1 MTDEPSAK
9 TDEPSEKGE
18 GKEASR
24 GNMKV
29 VLMDDVKGL
38 GNAGELVEVKRGYAN
53 NFLFRRDLA
62 IEATPQNLNM
72 VKTKQ
77 KAFEA
82 KAQQRLEKATSL
94 AKEIQG
100 KHVVLSLKGGEGGRV
115 YGTVTNQDIASALA
129 EMGFEVEKRDIVC
142 KEQIKSAGVY
152 PVDVRLHPEVSAAFE
167 VEVKVEGGKEA
178 AAAEKKPAAKAEAVE
193 EKTAADAD
201 IETASETSAEE
212 APEA

>member
-1 MTDEPSAK
+1 
-9 TDEPSEKGE
+9 
-18 GKEASR
+18 
-24 GNMKV
+24 MKV
-29 VLMDDVKGL
+29 VLMDDVRGL

-82 KAQQRLEKATSL
+82 KAQHRLEKATALS
-94 AKEIQG
+94 KEIQG
-100 KHVVLSLKGGEGGRV
+100 KRVVLSLKGGEGGRV

-152 PVDVRLHPEVSAAFE
+152 PVEVRLHPEVSAAFE

-178 AAAEKKPAAKAEAVE
+178 AAEDKKPAAKAEAVE
-193 EKTAADAD
+193 ENAAADAAV
-201 IETASETSAEE
+201 ETVSETSAEE
-212 APEA
+212 TPEA

>member
-1 MTDEPSAK
+1 
-9 TDEPSEKGE
+9 
-18 GKEASR
+18 
-24 GNMKV
+24 MKV

-38 GNAGELVEVKRGYAN
+38 GNAGELVEVKRGYAY

-100 KHVVLSLKGGEGGRV
+100 KRVVLSLKGGEGGRV

-178 AAAEKKPAAKAEAVE
+178 AAAEKKPVKAEAVE
-193 EKTAADAD
+193 EKAAADAAV
-201 IETASETSAEE
+201 ETTSETSAEE
-212 APEA
+212 VPEA

>member
-1 MTDEPSAK
+1 
-9 TDEPSEKGE
+9 
-18 GKEASR
+18 
-24 GNMKV
+24 MKV

-100 KHVVLSLKGGEGGRV
+100 KRVVLSLKGGEGGRRT
-115 YGTVTNQDIASALA
+115 G
-129 EMGFEVEKRDIVC
+129 
-142 KEQIKSAGVY
+142 
-152 PVDVRLHPEVSAAFE
+152 
-167 VEVKVEGGKEA
+167 
-178 AAAEKKPAAKAEAVE
+178 
-193 EKTAADAD
+193 KTAY
-201 IETASETSAEE
+201 S
-212 APEA
+212 

>member
-1 MTDEPSAK
+1 MTDEPSEK

-100 KHVVLSLKGGEGGRV
+100 KRVVLSLKGGEGGRV

-178 AAAEKKPAAKAEAVE
+178 AAAEKKPVKAEAVE
-193 EKTAADAD
+193 EKAAADAAV
-201 IETASETSAEE
+201 ETASETSVEE

>member
-53 NFLFRRDLA
+53 NFLFHRDLA

-100 KHVVLSLKGGEGGRV
+100 KRVVLSLKGGEVGRV

-178 AAAEKKPAAKAEAVE
+178 AAAEKKPVKAEAVE
-193 EKTAADAD
+193 EKAAADAAV
-201 IETASETSAEE
+201 ETASETSVEE

>member
-100 KHVVLSLKGGEGGRV
+100 KRVVLSLKGGEGGRV

-178 AAAEKKPAAKAEAVE
+178 AAAEKKPVKAEAVE
-193 EKTAADAD
+193 EKAAADAAV
-201 IETASETSAEE
+201 ETTSETSAEE
-212 APEA
+212 VPEA